1 MIRFGR
7 YWLSVP
13 ASAEIHRTGAGGIS
27 MAKPPN
33 FPNIVGCLIGFAA
46 VGCGVGSLVGTAVEH
61 HLKPKKGTFKIFR
74 LLAPLTVRPHF
85 QNQPR
90 QLRHRHPHPEAQT
103 INHTM
108 ACPFYSASCWP
119 PVTATT
125 TRASCNQKPHTHQPP
140 ITIPTKSA
148 DISNYSFAAI
158 NLF

>member
-13 ASAEIHRTGAGGIS
+13 ASAEIHRTGAGRIS
-27 MAKPPN
+27 MAKPPH

-74 LLAPLTVRPHF
+74 PLAPLTVRPHF

-90 QLRHRHPHPEAQT
+90 QLRHRQGALGGGGITHQAASEA
-103 INHTM
+103 
-108 ACPFYSASCWP
+108 ASCRIWRSDP
-119 PVTATT
+119 LGCEQGPIPWSFGKKPLIFLPLKDKGNS
-125 TRASCNQKPHTHQPP
+125 RQYASKL
-140 ITIPTKSA
+140 
-148 DISNYSFAAI
+148 D
-158 NLF
+158 NL